1 MQWFLYLSYIIA
13 SFSFYIPTTVEV
25 MKTQQKKHKIKKKI
39 PWNSKKHIL
48 NFIYSKFS
56 EEKI

>member
-25 MKTQQKKHKIKKKI
+25 MKTQQKKNKIKKNPMKL
-39 PWNSKKHIL
+39 KETYFKLHM
-48 NFIYSKFS
+48 F
-56 EEKI
+56 